1 MVNFATNSMHV
12 CPNIV
17 IFKILYVFGEKKCL
31 GKVLAVLD
39 FYNFNG
45 TVSTVPNSLCRDTLV
60 KRPKHAY
67 FD

>member
-1 MVNFATNSMHV
+1 MRV

-17 IFKILYVFGEKKCL
+17 IFKIVYVLGEKKCL

-39 FYNFNG
+39 FYKFIG
-45 TVSTVPNSLCRDTLV
+45 TVNIVPNLLCQDTV
-60 KRPKHAY
+60 YKRPKHAY